1 MKYLFLDTNIFIH
14 FKGFEDIPW
23 KTLLDTDDDVTIVL
37 ASIIIRE
44 IDGHKDSSKGRVKN
58 KARKISEKL
67 NQILLSGQ
75 SSRIPLVYCKESPIK
90 DAERDNF
97 DLSVND
103 DRFLL
108 NVLHSSFPKEDVY
121 VVSNDTD
128 LLLKA
133 KDLELNILRMDDTY
147 RSSEEPTDEEKE
159 LKKVREELARWTDRR
174 SDPKVMFVDTEDTCL
189 RFERIVFKTLDE
201 IVEEKVQKEAL
212 RYPEEKDEEITF
224 DNYFNNFQ
232 KQMAAIC
239 KQINTHD
246 AAQKAVYNQMRKE
259 YLEAFRK
266 KESLETQ
273 KKVRQYAFKK
283 IKLRVYNGGTAQTGD
298 LHVSLRFPDGVNLYS
313 PKESMTRVSFDP
325 PVKPQYDRC
334 LAQIASLSSLSAL
347 GYRPN
352 NTIDM
357 WDPEKPTDKLEYST
371 NLSRLTHG
379 LQVEIDEEI
388 YVNTEDSQEFEIEWF
403 IADSNLLDHKYG
415 KLKVVVAEK
424 NNDSDENSFSNK

>member
-44 IDGHKDSSKGRVKN
+44 IDSHKDCSKGRVKN

-75 SSRIPLVYCKESPIK
+75 SSRIPLVYCKETPIK
-90 DAERDNF
+90 DTEKDIF

-159 LKKVREELARWTDRR
+159 LKKVREELARWTERR
-174 SDPKVMFVDTEDTCL
+174 PDPKVLFIGTEDTCL
-189 RFERIVFKTLDE
+189 RFERMVFKSIDE
-201 IVEEKVQKEAL
+201 LVEEKVQEEAL

-224 DNYFNNFQ
+224 ANYFDDFH

-239 KQINTHD
+239 KQLNSHD

-266 KESLETQ
+266 KAFLEIQ
-273 KKVRQYAFKK
+273 KEMRQYAFKK
-283 IKLRVYNGGTAQTGD
+283 IRLRVYNEGSAQTGD
-298 LHVSLRFPDGVNLYS
+298 LHVSLRFPDGVKLYT
-313 PKESMTRVSFDP
+313 PKESMTRIPFEP
-325 PVKPQYDRC
+325 PVQPQYDRR
-334 LAQIASLSSLSAL
+334 LAQIANMSNLSVL

-352 NTIDM
+352 NIVDI
-357 WDPEKPTDKLEYST
+357 WDPDKPTDKLEYST
-371 NLSRLTHG
+371 NLTRLTHG
-379 LQVEIDEEI
+379 LQVEIDEDI
-388 YVNTEDSQEFEIEWF
+388 YVNTEEVQEFEIEWF
-403 IADSNLLDHKYG
+403 IADSNLIDHKYG
-415 KLKVVVAEK
+415 KLKVVVEEK
-424 NNDSDENSFSNK
+424 NDDPDNN

>member
-23 KTLLDTDDDVTIVL
+23 KSLLDTDDDVTIVL

-44 IDGHKDSSKGRVKN
+44 IDSHKDSSKGRVKN

-75 SSRIPLVYCKESPIK
+75 SSRIPLVYCKETPIK
-90 DAERDNF
+90 DTEKDIF

-159 LKKVREELARWTDRR
+159 LKKVREELARWTERR
-174 SDPKVMFVDTEDTCL
+174 PNPKVLFVGTEDTCL
-189 RFERIVFKTLDE
+189 RFERMVFKSLDE
-201 IVEEKVQKEAL
+201 LVEEKVQEEAL
-212 RYPEEKDEEITF
+212 RYPEEKDEAITF
-224 DNYFNNFQ
+224 DNYFDDFQ

-239 KQINTHD
+239 KQLNSHN
-246 AAQKAVYNQMRKE
+246 AEQKAVYNQMRKE

-266 KESLETQ
+266 KEFLEIQ
-273 KKVRQYAFKK
+273 KKMRQYAFKK
-283 IKLRVYNGGTAQTGD
+283 IRLRVYNDGSAQTGD
-298 LHVSLRFPDGVNLYS
+298 LHVSLRFPDGVKLYT

-325 PVKPQYDRC
+325 LVRPQYDRC

-352 NTIDM
+352 NIVDM
-357 WDPEKPTDKLEYST
+357 WDPDKPTDKLEYST
-371 NLSRLTHG
+371 NLTRLTHG
-379 LQVEIDEEI
+379 LQVEVDKAI
-388 YVNTEDSQEFEIEWF
+388 YVNTEELQEFEIEWF
-403 IADSNLLDHKYG
+403 IADSNLIDHKYG
-415 KLKVVVAEK
+415 KLKVVVEEK
-424 NNDSDENSFSNK
+424 NGDSDNNSF